1 MYLAI
6 IEDFFPFI
14 IIEYLFFSSGTLSS
28 LSLCAM
34 LFSSFGN
41 SKQSNNNIRN
51 NKSRKSSFL
60 AAVGCWSLWAGLEM
74 LAIAN
79 SQKKM
84 PNANLQFNKLHKNFL
99 STFWTLLFQRFFI
112 FLLRERR
119 DFFYLFARAEQS
131 WDWIVESSRCRV
143 SVVVVDVAQLLQ
155 SSNEFSNFEHRR
167 VGTYEY
173 DEKLWLLWW
182 NYDHTAEIWS
192 ILILKDDE
200 GFKNFTPKKLFF
212 YHTHIIFLSF
222 FWFYNNL
229 SFHFSFF
236 YPFFHRL

>member
-74 LAIAN
+74 LAIAD

-119 DFFYLFARAEQS
+119 DFFYLYARAEQS

-143 SVVVVDVAQLLQ
+143 SVVVVDVAQ
-155 SSNEFSNFEHRR
+155 SCCKVRMSFRISNMNI
-167 VGTYEY
+167 
-173 DEKLWLLWW
+173 WW
-182 NYDHTAEIWS
+182 KTMIAMMTMMELTQQRFDRFWS
-192 ILILKDDE
+192 WKMMKDSKTSRHKSFFFITLILYFCPSF
-200 GFKNFTPKKLFF
+200 GFT
-212 YHTHIIFLSF
+212 II
-222 FWFYNNL
+222 
-229 SFHFSFF
+229 
-236 YPFFHRL
+236 